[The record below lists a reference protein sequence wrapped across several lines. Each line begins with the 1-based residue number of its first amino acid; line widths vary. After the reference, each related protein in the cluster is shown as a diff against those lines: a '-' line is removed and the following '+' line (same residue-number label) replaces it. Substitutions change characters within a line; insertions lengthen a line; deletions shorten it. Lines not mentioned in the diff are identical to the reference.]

1 MKLKTIAVAL
11 AVASLPLAAQVR
23 VLASN
28 GMRAVMEQLK
38 PQSERAA
45 GKPLMIEYGTSTSL
59 KARIDAGEVF
69 DVAMMTSDLID
80 QLVKSG
86 KLSAVGRA
94 DIARAGIGV
103 GIRKGAAK
111 PDLRTGEAYKRTLVN
126 AKSIT
131 YAGDGASRTFLE
143 RGFERMGIGDAMKAK
158 TRLEQGSTQA
168 AALVANGGAELLL
181 TLVSEILPA
190 PGVELAGPIPAEY
203 QSYVSFA
210 AGVGAKSGDAA
221 AAGAI
226 VKLLSGPAVSPV
238 LKSKGMESVK

>member
-28 GMRAVMEQLK
+28 GMRAVMEELK
-38 PQSERAA
+38 PRAERAA
-45 GKPLMIEYGTSTSL
+45 GKPLLIEYGTSTSL

-69 DVAMMTSDLID
+69 DIAMMTSDLID

-86 KLSAVGRA
+86 KLSAAGRA

-111 PDLRTGEAYKRTLVN
+111 PDLRTGEAYKRMLVN
-126 AKSIT
+126 AKSVT
-131 YAGDGASRTFLE
+131 YAGDGASRAFLE

-158 TRLEQGSTQA
+158 TKLEQGSTQA

-190 PGVELAGPIPAEY
+190 PGVELVGPIPAEY

-226 VKLLSGPAVSPV
+226 VKLLSGPAVAPV
-238 LKSKGMESVK
+238 LKSKGMEPVK